1 MKRETPKHRRGSK
14 WNKDGAGKP
23 MFRSKAWGE
32 REGKD
37 PKKDRK
43 NWRKGIDDVRDSE

>member
-1 MKRETPKHRRGSK
+1 MKRKAPNRRRGSD

-23 MFRSKAWGE
+23 MFRSKVWGE
-32 REGKD
+32 RKDKD

-43 NWRKGIDDVRDSE
+43 TWRKDSDETLD